1 MTALKVFSSQR
12 HRSVALVVNVQ
23 FDTRRFL
30 YTLLCSTETSLLA
43 RAVVAMQ
50 WKDQLGVDIVRKPT
64 ISNTSSG
71 SSSSSSSSTATSLYL
86 SAAAGTGL
94 LEGLA
99 AVHIVC
105 NAKPA
110 VQSDDAAA
118 TVPYG
123 VLYDAATAPTGS
135 LIDRAR

>member
-1 MTALKVFSSQR
+1 M
-12 HRSVALVVNVQ
+12 Q
-23 FDTRRFL
+23 FDTQCL
-30 YTLLCSTETSLLA
+30 LCTLLCSTEGSLLA
-43 RAVVAMQ
+43 RAVAAMQ
-50 WKDQLGVDIVRKPT
+50 WKDQLGVDFVRKST
-64 ISNTSSG
+64 TSNTSSG
-71 SSSSSSSSTATSLYL
+71 GSSSSNSTTSLYL
-86 SAAAGTGL
+86 SAAAGSGL

-110 VQSDDAAA
+110 VQSDDAATGA
-118 TVPYG
+118 GVTVPYG

>member
-1 MTALKVFSSQR
+1 MPCDVHNTFCV
-12 HRSVALVVNVQ
+12 LV
-23 FDTRRFL
+23 L
-30 YTLLCSTETSLLA
+30 SYWAESSLLA
-43 RAVVAMQ
+43 RAVAAMQ

-64 ISNTSSG
+64 SSSPSNSGGG
-71 SSSSSSSSTATSLYL
+71 SSSSANSSSATSLHL
-86 SAAAGTGL
+86 SAPAGSGL

-110 VQSDDAAA
+110 VQSDDAATGA
-118 TVPYG
+118 GAAVPYG

>member
-1 MTALKVFSSQR
+1 VLSSLK
-12 HRSVALVVNVQ
+12 HRSVAHVVNMQ
-23 FDTRRFL
+23 FDTQCL
-30 YTLLCSTETSLLA
+30 LCTLLCSTETSLLA
-43 RAVVAMQ
+43 RAVAAMQ
-50 WKDQLGVDIVRKPT
+50 WKDQLGVDIVRKPA
-64 ISNTSSG
+64 SCNTSSG
-71 SSSSSSSSTATSLYL
+71 CSSCSSSSTATSLYL

-110 VQSDDAAA
+110 VQSDDAATGA
-118 TVPYG
+118 GTAVPYG